1 VRICANLV
9 ELVLDWLR
17 ISVIIWIKGTTD
29 GSSWSGVQPT
39 EPGSEDTPNF
49 LSLLKRSFDSS
60 KRLLMENGKNI

>member
-1 VRICANLV
+1 LA
-9 ELVLDWLR
+9 LDWLK

-49 LSLLKRSFDSS
+49 LLLLKQSFDSYI
-60 KRLLMENGKNI
+60 RLLKENGKNI